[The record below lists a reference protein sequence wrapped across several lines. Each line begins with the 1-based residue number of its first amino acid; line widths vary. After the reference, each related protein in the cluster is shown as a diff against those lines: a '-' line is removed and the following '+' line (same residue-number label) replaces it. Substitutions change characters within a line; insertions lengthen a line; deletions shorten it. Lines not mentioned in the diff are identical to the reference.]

1 MPQQELLNFYIV
13 QHMSRETISQRI
25 ADNTIIAI
33 VRSSQP
39 IDLLQLVASYAKGGV
54 TTIEITMNTPGAL
67 AAVQQIA
74 ESMPEVQ
81 IGVGTVRNTGEAGQA
96 IEHGAQ
102 YLVTPIMDPEIIEIA
117 HKNDIP
123 VVMGAFS
130 PTEIYNAHQYGADF
144 IKLFP
149 AGNLGVSYMKAA
161 LAPMPPMRMV
171 PTGGINLDN
180 AQEWL
185 KAGATGLGIGSSLVD
200 PALIAAQDYEG
211 LTELAR
217 KFANLVQLSA

>member
-1 MPQQELLNFYIV
+1 
-13 QHMSRETISQRI
+13 MSRETISQKI

-33 VRSSQP
+33 VRSSHP
-39 IDLLQLVASYAKGGV
+39 IDLPQLVASYAKGGV

-74 ESMPEVQ
+74 ETLPEVQ

-185 KAGATGLGIGSSLVD
+185 KAGATGLGVGSSLVD
-200 PALIAAQDYEG
+200 PALIAAKDYEG

-217 KFANLVQLSA
+217 KFASLVQLSA

>member
-1 MPQQELLNFYIV
+1 MTSAEIIELAYLQQ
-13 QHMSRETISQRI
+13 MSRETISQKI
-25 ADNTIIAI
+25 ADNKIIAI

-39 IDLLQLVASYAKGGV
+39 IDLQRLVASYAKGGV

-67 AAVQQIA
+67 EAVQRITQ
-74 ESMPEVQ
+74 SMPEVQ

-149 AGNLGVSYMKAA
+149 AGNLGISYMKAA
-161 LAPMPPMRMV
+161 LAPMPPLKMV
-171 PTGGINLDN
+171 PTGSINLDN
-180 AQEWL
+180 AEAWL
-185 KAGATGLGIGSSLVD
+185 KAGATGLGVGSALVD
-200 PALIAAQDYEG
+200 PALIAAKDYDG

-217 KFANLVQLSA
+217 KFASLVQ

>member
-1 MPQQELLNFYIV
+1 
-13 QHMSRETISQRI
+13 MSRETISQKI

-33 VRSSQP
+33 VRSSQS
-39 IDLLQLVASYAKGGV
+39 IDLQRLVASYAKGGV

-67 AAVQQIA
+67 EAVQRIA
-74 ESMPEVQ
+74 ETMPEVQ

-149 AGNLGVSYMKAA
+149 AGNLGISYMKAA
-161 LAPMPPMRMV
+161 LAPMPPLKMV

-180 AQEWL
+180 AEAWL
-185 KAGATGLGIGSSLVD
+185 KAGATGLGVGSALVD
-200 PALIAAQDYEG
+200 PALIAAQDYDG

-217 KFANLVQLSA
+217 KFASLVQLSA